1 MKKLVSNKKQNKKND
16 DEYEEYKEIF
26 EMFDKDKKGTISA
39 SDISKILKN
48 FGNPKS
54 VKEVEEM
61 INDMDTSSG
70 DTNLNYEEFLMLIKE
85 QIQKDDEN
93 DLDNVLNAFKA
104 FDKDNDGKITNSE
117 FKYLLS
123 TLDGMLTDEEIDMIF
138 KESDLDNDG
147 LLDYEDFINFWSKK

>member
-93 DLDNVLNAFKA
+93 DLDNVLNAFQA

-147 LLDYEDFINFWSKK
+147 LLD